1 MRNLLVQYF
10 KQAGWQ
16 TLCADTGASGIK
28 CFETKNADLVVLD
41 IMLPEKD
48 GWSVCKTIRKTNK
61 SVPIVMLTARNTDD
75 DELFGFELGA
85 DEYITKPF
93 NPNILVARI
102 RAAFNKSTESKQ
114 VLSFSGLKIDVE
126 RHRVLFD
133 GDELSLTKK
142 EFDILTYLAKR
153 PDVARSR
160 EQILS
165 NVWGLNIHVND
176 RAVDSTIKRLR
187 GKLHGNYLT
196 TLRGVGYRFDAEF

>member
-1 MRNLLVQYF
+1 MLSRRLVIGVKMKKILLIEDEPRMRNLLVQYF

-28 CFETKNADLVVLD
+28 CFETKKVDLVVLD
-41 IMLPEKD
+41 IMLPVKD
-48 GWSVCKTIRKTNK
+48 GWRVCKTIRKTNK

-165 NVWGLNIHVND
+165 NVCILGWN
-176 RAVDSTIKRLR
+176 RQ
-187 GKLHGNYLT
+187 
-196 TLRGVGYRFDAEF
+196 